1 MFWKTLVKVLVTI
14 AISAA
19 EAYCARRSTPKF
31 RS

>member
-19 EAYCARRSTPKF
+19 EAYCAKKSAPKLK
-31 RS
+31 R